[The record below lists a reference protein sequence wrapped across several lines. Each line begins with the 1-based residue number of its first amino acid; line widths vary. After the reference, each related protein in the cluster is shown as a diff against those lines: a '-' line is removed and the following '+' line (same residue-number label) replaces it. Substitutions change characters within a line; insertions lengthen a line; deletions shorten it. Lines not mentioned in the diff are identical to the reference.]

1 MTEEIS
7 FNPLYYRRYTKS
19 HEWLDFDTETNN
31 AKLGISK
38 YAADQLGDIVHVE
51 LPEDGVFSAGE
62 SIVSIQRA

>member
-7 FNPLYYRRYTKS
+7 LNPLYYRRYTKS

-62 SIVSIQRA
+62 SIVSIQSA